1 MHILLRYPF
10 RHITEDTVYSQTLEV
25 LQIQHSRV
33 CQVNGSDEEIDLYE
47 VLEIERGA
55 SKVEIKKAYHKA
67 ALSSHPD
74 KVAAEDRASAE
85 IRFKAVS
92 QAYEILQDDQK
103 RNLYDTHGMSAFDPS
118 QRGGMGAGVGLD
130 DILQQM
136 FGMGG
141 GVPSGFTG
149 SASRR
154 PRKGRD
160 EEQEYEVTLE
170 ELYKGKSAKF
180 ASKKNVVCSH
190 CKGKGG
196 KESAK
201 PKSCSSCQGK
211 GAKIGLRSI
220 GPGLVTQ
227 ETVVCDSCKGTG
239 SVFKDKDKCKKC
251 KGNRVTEERKLLEI
265 YIPRGSKEGERIVL
279 EGEADQVPDQQPGDI
294 VFTLVVV
301 PHPIFK
307 RSGAD
312 LSAEMQITLAEAL
325 CGFSRVVIRHLDGRG
340 IQINHMQ
347 DKGRVLRPG
356 QVIKVAG
363 EGMPFKKSD
372 MRGNLYLTVSI
383 EFPEEGWFRDE
394 SMLLELRRLLPKPSA
409 PVVADTVDE
418 VDYDETAAVED
429 FGDGDDGTK
438 GGAWVDED
446 DDEDEGEGQPQC
458 AQQ

>member
-1 MHILLRYPF
+1 MQSLQVKKMWYAAIAKGRVE
-10 RHITEDTVYSQTLEV
+10 RRVQSQNHARRARAKVPYLIHCE
-25 LQIQHSRV
+25 S
-33 CQVNGSDEEIDLYE
+33 NEEI
-47 VLEIERGA
+47 V
-55 SKVEIKKAYHKA
+55 
-67 ALSSHPD
+67 
-74 KVAAEDRASAE
+74 
-85 IRFKAVS
+85 
-92 QAYEILQDDQK
+92 
-103 RNLYDTHGMSAFDPS
+103 NN
-118 QRGGMGAGVGLD
+118 
-130 DILQQM
+130 
-136 FGMGG
+136 
-141 GVPSGFTG
+141 
-149 SASRR
+149 
-154 PRKGRD
+154 
-160 EEQEYEVTLE
+160 
-170 ELYKGKSAKF
+170 ELL
-180 ASKKNVVCSH
+180 
-190 CKGKGG
+190 
-196 KESAK
+196 
-201 PKSCSSCQGK
+201 

-265 YIPRGSKEGERIVL
+265 YIPRGSKYVLQHNYPELSLNDFREGERIVL